1 MTRSATARPA
11 QGATQSRD
19 LRSGRPV
26 WLGPPGHGV
35 RGAAA
40 PDRLAVDVAI
50 IGGGVSGA
58 LIADAMLQ
66 AGRSVA
72 AFDRRGF
79 VQGSTPA
86 STALLQFEIDQPLTL
101 LGKRIGQAKAARAWW
116 RSAQA
121 VAALEGRIADLGI
134 ACDVTPREAV
144 YLPGDVLDVAGL
156 RREAEARARIGL
168 RSAFIGRDEL
178 RRRTG
183 IGRMGAIW
191 SRGNAEV
198 DPVKLARGL
207 WRSARARG
215 AALHAPVEIADIE
228 PGRRGVTLTTAEGGT
243 IRAKTLVLAT
253 GYELASL
260 LKPKGYSIISSWAI
274 ATKPQARALWPSR
287 CLIWEAAD
295 PYLYIRTTPDGRA
308 VIGGEDAAFED
319 EAKRDALIPAKTRA
333 LERKAATL
341 LPGLDT
347 AAAFSWAGCFGQ
359 SGTGLPAI
367 GAVPGAPGCYAV
379 MGFGGN
385 GITFSAIAAQM
396 LQRMVQ
402 GLPDPDSDLFALG

>member
-1 MTRSATARPA
+1 MTRSATSRAA
-11 QGATQSRD
+11 SGATQKRD
-19 LRSGRPV
+19 LRTGEPI
-26 WLGPPGHGV
+26 WLELPGHGV
-35 RGAAA
+35 RGEGS
-40 PDRLAVDVAI
+40 PDRLTVDVAV
-50 IGGGVSGA
+50 IGGGVSGG

-66 AGRSVA
+66 AGLSVA

-79 VQGSTPA
+79 VRGSTPA
-86 STALLQFEIDQPLTL
+86 STALLQFEIDQPLML
-101 LGKRIGQAKAARAWW
+101 LAKRIGASKAARAWW
-116 RSAQA
+116 RSAAA
-121 VAALEGRIADLGI
+121 VGTLEGRVADLGLD
-134 ACDVTPREAV
+134 CDFTPRDSA
-144 YLPGDVLDVAGL
+144 YLPGNVLDVAGL
-156 RREAEARARIGL
+156 RREAEARVRIGL
-168 RSAFIGRDEL
+168 RSEFIGRDEL

-183 IGRMGAIW
+183 IGRLGAIW

-215 AALHAPVEIADIE
+215 ALLHAPVEIADIA

-253 GYELASL
+253 GYELAKM

-274 ATKPQARALWPSR
+274 ATKPQAGKLWPSR

-295 PYLYIRTTPDGRA
+295 PYLYIRTTSDGRA
-308 VIGGEDAAFED
+308 VIGGEDAEFED

-333 LERKAATL
+333 LERKAAKL

-347 AAAFSWAGCFGQ
+347 EAAFSWAGCFGQ
-359 SGTGLPAI
+359 SDTGLPAI
-367 GAVPGAPGCYAV
+367 GPVPGAPNCYAA

-385 GITFSAIAAQM
+385 GITFSVIAAQM

-402 GLPDPDSDLFALG
+402 GLPDPDADLFAL

>member
-1 MTRSATARPA
+1 MTRQATARPA

-19 LRSGRPV
+19 LRTGEPV
-26 WLGPPGHGV
+26 WLDPPGHGV

-40 PDRLAVDVAI
+40 PDRLGVDVAV

-121 VAALEGRIADLGI
+121 VAALEGRVADLGLD
-134 ACDVTPREAV
+134 CGFTPRDAA
-144 YLPGDVLDVAGL
+144 YLPGDMLDVAGL

-215 AALHAPVEIADIE
+215 ASLHAPVEIADIE
-228 PGRRGVTLTTAEGGT
+228 PGKRGVTLTTAEGGT

-253 GYELASL
+253 GYELSKL
-260 LKPKGYSIISSWAI
+260 LQPKGYSIISSWAI
-274 ATKPQARALWPSR
+274 ATRPQPRALWPSR

-308 VIGGEDAAFED
+308 VIGGEDAEFED
-319 EAKRDALIPAKTRA
+319 EARRDALIPAKTRA
-333 LERKAATL
+333 LERKAAKL

-347 AAAFSWAGCFGQ
+347 RAAFAWAGCFGQ
-359 SGTGLPAI
+359 SETGLPAI
-367 GAVPGAPGCYAV
+367 GPVPGAPGCYAV

-402 GLPDPDSDLFALG
+402 GLPDPDADLFALG